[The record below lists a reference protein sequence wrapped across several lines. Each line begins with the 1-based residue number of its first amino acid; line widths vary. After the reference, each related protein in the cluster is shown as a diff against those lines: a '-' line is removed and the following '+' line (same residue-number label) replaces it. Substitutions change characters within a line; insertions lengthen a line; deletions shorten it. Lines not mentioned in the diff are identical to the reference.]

1 MHRRNLLKGALA
13 AAIMMNTSI
22 TGKIKAGQDSEPV
35 RPKVLKPGDTVG
47 VIAPGTAVSNPD
59 DQQKVKELMD
69 FFGLKFRFGRNVL
82 KGTGYKTRTVAERV
96 DDIHEMFAD
105 KNINAV
111 MCVRGGYGSGQ
122 LLDKIDYKLIAAN
135 PKIFLGYSDITAMHL
150 AIGKFSNLVTFH
162 GPVGLSSF
170 TQLTVNYFRKAV
182 FNSDPIGELINPSD
196 KLSIHQLHP
205 VRTIKSGKAAGKL
218 TGGNLSLIT
227 SLMGT
232 KYEIDTKDKI
242 LLLEDVD
249 ELPFRIDRMLTQLRL
264 AGKLQQAKGI
274 IFGECS
280 GCSSNKPDA
289 ASTWDSS
296 LGEVLDN
303 ILGDLNIP
311 VFYGLAFGHTGD
323 QFTIPMGVG
332 AEMDSGNCKLTILE
346 AGAVA

>member
-22 TGKIKAGQDSEPV
+22 TDSLNGGQFVEPV
-35 RPKVLKPGDTVG
+35 KPSALKPGDTIG
-47 VIAPGTAVSNPD
+47 IIAPGTAVSSPD
-59 DQQKVKELMD
+59 DLQKVKELMD

-105 KNINAV
+105 KNINGV

-122 LLDKIDYKLIAAN
+122 LLDKIDYKLIASN

-150 AIGKFSNLVTFH
+150 AVNKFANLVTYH
-162 GPVGLSSF
+162 GPVGLSPF
-170 TQLTVNYFRKAV
+170 TPMTMNFFKKAV
-182 FNSDPIGELINPSD
+182 FNTEPIGELMNPSD
-196 KLSIHQLHP
+196 KSSIHQAHP
-205 VRTIKSGKAAGKL
+205 VRIIKGGKATGRM

-264 AGKLQQAKGI
+264 AGKLHQAKGI
-274 IFGECS
+274 VFGECS
-280 GCSSNKPDA
+280 GCNSNKPDA
-289 ASTWDSS
+289 STTWDYS

-323 QFTIPMGVG
+323 QFTIPLGLT
-332 AEMDSGNCKLTILE
+332 AEIDADNYKLTILE
-346 AGAVA
+346 SGTTA